1 MNITDNVP
9 HAAGGL
15 AAVIADLVCISFD
28 VLEFRCARKTLT
40 ATLQTLA
47 YLVGTTCYNLYLH
60 PLARYTGP
68 KLAAV
73 SQVSQFQIYHM
84 LG

>member
-28 VLEFRCARKTLT
+28 VLERL
-40 ATLQTLA
+40 
-47 YLVGTTCYNLYLH
+47 
-60 PLARYTGP
+60 
-68 KLAAV
+68 
-73 SQVSQFQIYHM
+73 
-84 LG
+84 